1 MKKVIGLVVAC
12 GALVAQSAF
21 AVSAIRISQVYGGG
35 GSALPGPTYNQD
47 YVEIYNSSSF
57 AVNISSW
64 TIEYG
69 SATGSWGSS
78 AGNIFTFPN
87 PTNIPACSYIL
98 VALGMPSA
106 GGGPLPITP
115 DFTGTLSM
123 SATTGKVALFNAVNT
138 NLACGSELPGT
149 LQDKLGYGP
158 TSNCPEGTAIAVLST
173 TTGAVRNTGGAA
185 DTDDNSVDFTIT
197 MAPVPHNSAS
207 GQNPGC
213 VVIGVEPSTWSS
225 VKTLFH

>member
-35 GSALPGPTYNQD
+35 GSTSMTATYNQD

-57 AVNISSW
+57 AVNISGW

-69 SATGSWGSS
+69 SATGNWGSS
-78 AGNIFTFPN
+78 ASNIFTFPN

-98 VALGMPSA
+98 VANGTPST
-106 GGGPLPITP
+106 GGAPLPITP
-115 DFTGTLSM
+115 DFTGTLTI
-123 SATTGKVALFNAVNT
+123 SATDGKVALFNAVNT

-149 LQDKLGYGP
+149 LVDKVAFGSG
-158 TSNCPEGTAIAVLST
+158 NCPEGTATAVLANNK
-173 TTGAVRNTGGAA
+173 GAVRNTGGAA
-185 DTDDNSVDFTIT
+185 DTDNNSVDFTVT
-197 MAPVPHNSAS
+197 TAPVPRNSAS
-207 GQNPGC
+207 GLNPGC